1 MYADEPGYAD
11 EPAEAP
17 EPVFT
22 FRRRGVRYED
32 DEPDEVPGGPDDV
45 FGEAPD
51 DVFYDDDGE
60 AADESGFVYHDDV
73 RFDDD

>member
-1 MYADEPGYAD
+1 D

-51 DVFYDDDGE
+51 DVFYEDDGE